1 MNLNLNSPNKG
12 VQVMPLSY
20 KAFNNF
26 DPHFFEYLFIYEPI
40 WHYCI
45 KLKLLAERNG
55 NA

>member
-26 DPHFFEYLFIYEPI
+26 DPHFFESLFMNPFGIIE
-40 WHYCI
+40 
-45 KLKLLAERNG
+45 
-55 NA
+55 